1 MDDLDVDIGSDIDD
15 HMDEAELLPFR
26 YQSLI
31 EVQLPL
37 G

>member
-1 MDDLDVDIGSDIDD
+1 MDDLNMDISRDIDD
-15 HMDEAELLPFR
+15 HVDDTESLPFR

>member
-31 EVQLPL
+31 EV
-37 G
+37 